1 MAFRTKADFSRQ
13 IYQRCGTTA
22 IMSGSTYMGDNLA
35 VGYFSGDSYNFS
47 VTETTSGLTE
57 VAGVHTGVTT
67 VVAIN
72 MAPVLSGRSS
82 VQINPNTVR
91 TGTAQDD
98 MTLES
103 NGDVR
108 ITLSSK
114 RFKTNIEPHTISHL
128 DNLLLLE
135 PKLFTYKQTG
145 EEDFGYIA
153 EELDEFGL
161 KDFVSYEPDGVT
173 PRNIKY
179 KYLAIGVIELLK
191 KYKPFTFIQDKVTK
205 VITGEYKTDSEDYII
220 TKGRG
225 ATILLDDD
233 KNSRVYIKSMTQT
246 TIKPINGLIDEKWS
260 EIELSEESSVEL
272 ICHAN
277 NWYILSSDG
286 IKNSN

>member
-22 IMSGSTYMGDNLA
+22 IMSGSTYMGDNLG
-35 VGYFSGDSYNFS
+35 VGYFSGDTYNFS

-67 VVAIN
+67 VIAIN

-114 RFKTNIEPHTISHL
+114 RFKTNIEPHTISNL

-135 PKLFTYKQTG
+135 PKLFNYKQTG

-153 EELDEFGL
+153 EELDELGL

-179 KYLAIGVIELLK
+179 KYLAIGLIELLK
-191 KYKPFTFIQDKVTK
+191 KDVVNFTHYKITK
-205 VITGEYKTDSEDYII
+205 VITGEYSSNGEDYII

-225 ATILLDDD
+225 STILLDAN
-233 KNSRVYIKSMTQT
+233 KNSRVCIKSMTHT
-246 TIKPINGLIDEKWS
+246 TIKPMNGLIDEKWS

-272 ICHAN
+272 VYHTG

>member
-22 IMSGSTYMGDNLA
+22 IMSGSTYMGDNLS
-35 VGYFSGDSYNFS
+35 VGYFSGDTYNFS

-67 VVAIN
+67 VVAVN

-114 RFKTNIEPHTISHL
+114 RFKTNIEPHTISNL

-135 PKLFTYKQTG
+135 PKLFNYKQTG

-153 EELDEFGL
+153 EELDELGL

-191 KYKPFTFIQDKVTK
+191 KDVVNFTHNKITK
-205 VITGEYKTDSEDYII
+205 VITGEYTSNGEDYII

-225 ATILLDDD
+225 ATILLDAN
-233 KNSRVYIKSMTQT
+233 KNSRVCIKSMTHT
-246 TIKPINGLIDEKWS
+246 TIKPMNGLIDEKWS

-272 ICHAN
+272 VYHTG

>member
-22 IMSGSTYMGDNLA
+22 IMSGSTYMGDNLS
-35 VGYFSGDSYNFS
+35 VGYFSGETYNFS

-67 VVAIN
+67 VLAVN

-82 VQINPNTVR
+82 IQINPTSVR

-108 ITLSSK
+108 ITLSSR
-114 RFKTNIEPHTISHL
+114 RFKTNIEPHTFSNL

-135 PKLFTYKQTG
+135 PKIFNYKQTG

-153 EELDEFGL
+153 EEVEDLGL
-161 KDFVSYEPDGVT
+161 KDFVSYELDGVT
-173 PRNIKY
+173 PRNVKY
-179 KYLAIGVIELLK
+179 KYLAIGLIELLK
-191 KYKPFTFIQDKVTK
+191 KDVVNFTHDKITK
-205 VITGEYKTDSEDYII
+205 VISGEYTSNGEDYII
-220 TKGRG
+220 TKGND
-225 ATILLDDD
+225 ATILLNGK
-233 KNSRVYIKSMTQT
+233 KNGRIYIKSMTT
-246 TIKPINGLIDEKWS
+246 TMVKPLSGLIDEKWS

-272 ICHAN
+272 INHES

>member
-22 IMSGSTYMGDNLA
+22 IMSGSTYMGDNLS
-35 VGYFSGDSYNFS
+35 VGYFSGDTYNFS

-67 VVAIN
+67 VVAVN

-114 RFKTNIEPHTISHL
+114 IFKTNIEPHTISNL

-135 PKLFTYKQTG
+135 PKLFNYKQTG

-153 EELDEFGL
+153 EELDELGL

-191 KYKPFTFIQDKVTK
+191 KDVVNFTHNKITK
-205 VITGEYKTDSEDYII
+205 VITGEYTSNGEDYII

-225 ATILLDDD
+225 ATILLDAN
-233 KNSRVYIKSMTQT
+233 KNSRVCIKSMTHT
-246 TIKPINGLIDEKWS
+246 TIKPMNGLIDEKWS
-260 EIELSEESSVEL
+260 EIELREESSVEL
-272 ICHAN
+272 VYHTG

>member
-22 IMSGSTYMGDNLA
+22 IMSGSTYMGDNLS
-35 VGYFSGDSYNFS
+35 VGYFSGDTYNFS

-67 VVAIN
+67 VVAVN

-114 RFKTNIEPHTISHL
+114 RFKSNIEPHTISNL

-153 EELDEFGL
+153 EELDELGL
-161 KDFVSYEPDGVT
+161 KDFVSYEADGVT

-191 KYKPFTFIQDKVTK
+191 KDVVNFTHNKITK
-205 VITGEYKTDSEDYII
+205 VISGEHKSDGEDYII
-220 TKGRG
+220 TKGMG
-225 ATILLDDD
+225 ATILLDSNNND
-233 KNSRVYIKSMTQT
+233 RVYIKSMTRT
-246 TIKPINGLIDEKWS
+246 IIKPLNGLIDEKWS
-260 EIELSEESSVEL
+260 EIELGEESSVEL
-272 ICHAN
+272 VYHAG

>member
-22 IMSGSTYMGDNLA
+22 IMSGSTYMGDNLS
-35 VGYFSGDSYNFS
+35 VGYFSGDTYNFS

-67 VVAIN
+67 VVAVN

-114 RFKTNIEPHTISHL
+114 RFKTNIEPHTISNL

-135 PKLFTYKQTG
+135 PKLFNYKQTG

-153 EELDEFGL
+153 EELDELGL

-191 KYKPFTFIQDKVTK
+191 KDVVNFTHNKITK
-205 VITGEYKTDSEDYII
+205 VITGEYTSNGEDYII

-225 ATILLDDD
+225 ATILLDAN
-233 KNSRVYIKSMTQT
+233 KNSRVCIKSMTHT
-246 TIKPINGLIDEKWS
+246 TIKPMNGLIDEKWS
-260 EIELSEESSVEL
+260 EIELREESSVEL
-272 ICHAN
+272 VYHTG

>member
-22 IMSGSTYMGDNLA
+22 IMSGSTYMGDNLG
-35 VGYFSGDSYNFS
+35 VGYFSGDTYNFS

-67 VVAIN
+67 VIAIN

-114 RFKTNIEPHTISHL
+114 RFKTNIEPHTISNL

-135 PKLFTYKQTG
+135 PKLFNYKQTG

-153 EELDEFGL
+153 EELDELGL

-179 KYLAIGVIELLK
+179 KYLAIGLIELLK
-191 KYKPFTFIQDKVTK
+191 KDVVNFTNNKITK
-205 VITGEYKTDSEDYII
+205 VITGEYSSNGEDYII

-225 ATILLDDD
+225 STILLDAN
-233 KNSRVYIKSMTQT
+233 KNSRVCIKSMTHT
-246 TIKPINGLIDEKWS
+246 TIKPMNGLIDEKWS

-272 ICHAN
+272 VYHTG

>member
-1 MAFRTKADFSRQ
+1 
-13 IYQRCGTTA
+13 
-22 IMSGSTYMGDNLA
+22 MGDNLS
-35 VGYFSGDSYNFS
+35 VGYFSGDTYNFS
-47 VTETTSGLTE
+47 VTETASGLTE

-67 VVAIN
+67 VIAIN

-108 ITLSSK
+108 ITLSSR
-114 RFKTNIEPHTISHL
+114 RFKTNIEPHTFSNL

-135 PKLFTYKQTG
+135 PKIFNYKQTG

-153 EELDEFGL
+153 EEVEELGL

-173 PRNIKY
+173 PRNVKY
-179 KYLAIGVIELLK
+179 KYLAIGLIELLK
-191 KYKPFTFIQDKVTK
+191 KNVVNFTHNKTTK
-205 VITGEYKTDSEDYII
+205 VITGEYTSNGEDYII
-220 TKGRG
+220 TKGRR
-225 ATILLDDD
+225 ATILLDAN
-233 KNSRVYIKSMTQT
+233 KNSRVYIKSMTHT

-260 EIELSEESSVEL
+260 EIELGEESSVEL
-272 ICHAN
+272 IYHSG

>member
-22 IMSGSTYMGDNLA
+22 IMSGSTYMGDNLG
-35 VGYFSGDSYNFS
+35 VGYFSGDTYNFS

-67 VVAIN
+67 VIAIN

-114 RFKTNIEPHTISHL
+114 RFKTNIEPHTISNL

-135 PKLFTYKQTG
+135 PKLFNYKQTG

-153 EELDEFGL
+153 EELDELGL

-179 KYLAIGVIELLK
+179 KYLAIGLIELLK
-191 KYKPFTFIQDKVTK
+191 KDVVNFTHNKITK
-205 VITGEYKTDSEDYII
+205 VITGEYSSNGEDYII

-225 ATILLDDD
+225 STILLDAN
-233 KNSRVYIKSMTQT
+233 KNSRVCIKSMTHT
-246 TIKPINGLIDEKWS
+246 TIKPMNGLIDEKWS

-272 ICHAN
+272 VYHTG